1 MKRHIFTIITM
12 ALGPML
18 YAQTDSLGDQS
29 AEAVRTQSIEEV
41 LQSVAMNN
49 PELKS
54 LIQST
59 EAAQLQLKTDN
70 MPEDPT
76 VEYSSFYSRNTT
88 GQSGSELVVSQG
100 FDFPTLYATRSR
112 QNKLSSAS
120 LESGLDVE
128 RRRILLEAKT
138 VCMDIIMYRQLGEL
152 LDMQSGI
159 AEEMLELFQKRYE
172 AGDATALELNKIK
185 MELMNVATEVA
196 DNRAALSAADNTLRA
211 MNGDVELVFDADF
224 YPLAEDVADPQA
236 AMEEYISG
244 NAAIISA
251 ETAAQAA
258 QKQVSLDRQGWI
270 PKIEIGYRR
279 NTAIREAEHGFLVG
293 GSIPL
298 FSNSRKVRM
307 AKAQSVSAHNRLAMA
322 KARAQAEAS
331 SFIADIRETKAAL
344 DAYDEPLMR
353 ETLSLLKEAV
363 EGGQIS
369 VIDYFVEASNI
380 YTNLSNCITLQNRYQ
395 KLLAQLYVNQL

>member
-1 MKRHIFTIITM
+1 
-12 ALGPML
+12 ML

-29 AEAVRTQSIEEV
+29 AKAVRTQSIEEV

-59 EAAQLQLKTDN
+59 EAAQLQLKTNN

>member
-1 MKRHIFTIITM
+1 
-12 ALGPML
+12 ML

-172 AGDATALELNKIK
+172 TGDATALELNKIK

-331 SFIADIRETKAAL
+331 SFIDDIRETKAAL

>member
-1 MKRHIFTIITM
+1 
-12 ALGPML
+12 ML
-18 YAQTDSLGDQS
+18 YAQTDNLGDQS

-172 AGDATALELNKIK
+172 TGDATALELNKIK

-331 SFIADIRETKAAL
+331 SFIDDIRETKAAL

>member
-1 MKRHIFTIITM
+1 
-12 ALGPML
+12 ML

-29 AEAVRTQSIEEV
+29 AKAVRTQSIEEV